1 MELPY
6 PANVARALQLVRR
19 EVRVKF
25 SDFIPQVPRLG
36 GVGNRSAYLGS
47 ASQAN
52 SPSLNWPTVQSAN

>member
-6 PANVARALQLVRR
+6 PAYMACAFQFVCR
-19 EVRVKF
+19 EVRVEF